1 MLHVQ
6 PLGIPLRARG
16 KITQGVGDIKRFAR
30 VSQQVVVRPL
40 HGYPA
45 GHRGSGSGDEQLGP
59 EAAGVP
65 GDTFNG
71 QTRWRFRR
79 RRESAGEPPEERRDL
94 VLVEHATDCHA
105 EHQRDEGDGDER
117 TEEAVPHVP
126 TVDAGWAAHKTLRNP
141 ASSGCNPPGAG
152 TAICRRL
159 GAGFPGG
166 GPFAVLLSPVAL
178 TIGIVGLPNA
188 GKSTLFNALTKNN
201 VLAANYPFATIE
213 PNIGVVGVP
222 DARLG
227 VLAKLFE
234 SAKTLPATVQFVD
247 IAGIVRGA
255 SEGEGLGNKFL
266 SHIRE
271 SDAIC
276 QVTRVFEDDDVTHV
290 EGKVNPADDISTIQ
304 TELIL
309 ADLQTVEK
317 ALPRLEKEARLKKE
331 NAVLLEA
338 VREVKSAL
346 EAGTPILATSIDKTL
361 VRELMLM
368 TAKPFIYV
376 FNCDAD
382 ELGDEELKARM
393 REIVAPS
400 EAIFLD
406 AKFEAE
412 LVELGDD
419 DEARA
424 MLEEMGV
431 DEPGLDVLARVG
443 FDTLGLQT
451 YLTAGPKESRAWTI
465 KQGATAPEAAGVIH
479 TDFQRGFIKAEIVSY
494 DDLVAAGSMNA
505 AKAAGKVRIE
515 GKDYV
520 MADGDVVEFRFGST
534 STSRKP

>member
-1 MLHVQ
+1 M
-6 PLGIPLRARG
+6 
-16 KITQGVGDIKRFAR
+16 
-30 VSQQVVVRPL
+30 
-40 HGYPA
+40 
-45 GHRGSGSGDEQLGP
+45 
-59 EAAGVP
+59 
-65 GDTFNG
+65 
-71 QTRWRFRR
+71 
-79 RRESAGEPPEERRDL
+79 
-94 VLVEHATDCHA
+94 
-105 EHQRDEGDGDER
+105 
-117 TEEAVPHVP
+117 
-126 TVDAGWAAHKTLRNP
+126 
-141 ASSGCNPPGAG
+141 
-152 TAICRRL
+152 
-159 GAGFPGG
+159 
-166 GPFAVLLSPVAL
+166 AL

-213 PNIGVVGVP
+213 PNVGVVGVP

-227 VLAKLFE
+227 KLAELYN
-234 SAKTLPATVQFVD
+234 SAKVIPATVQFVD

-276 QVTRVFEDDDVTHV
+276 QVTRVFRDDDVTHV
-290 EGKVNPADDISTIQ
+290 DGKVSPADDISTIQ

-317 ALPRLEKEARLKKE
+317 AIPRLEKEARLKKE
-331 NAVLLEA
+331 SAVVLEA
-338 VREVKSAL
+338 VRAAQKHL
-346 EAGTPILATSIDKTL
+346 EAGTPIIATDVDRDAI
-361 VRELMLM
+361 RELMLM
-368 TAKPFIYV
+368 TAKPYLFV

-382 ELGDEELKARM
+382 ELTDEPLKQQM
-393 REIVAPS
+393 RDLVAPA

-412 LVELGDD
+412 LVELGDE
-419 DEARA
+419 DEARE
-424 MLEEMGV
+424 MLAEMGI

-465 KQGATAPEAAGVIH
+465 KRGATAPEAAGVIH

-494 DDLVAAGSMNA
+494 TDLMDAGTMTAARS
-505 AKAAGKVRIE
+505 AGKVRME

-520 MADGDVVEFRFGST
+520 MQDGDVVEFRFNV
-534 STSRKP
+534 